1 LVRRKKAKVKKNQK
15 NQRNLKNQ
23 KNRKNPNLEYK
34 ILLLQENKLNK
45 MKN

>member
-23 KNRKNPNLEYK
+23 KNRKNPNLENK